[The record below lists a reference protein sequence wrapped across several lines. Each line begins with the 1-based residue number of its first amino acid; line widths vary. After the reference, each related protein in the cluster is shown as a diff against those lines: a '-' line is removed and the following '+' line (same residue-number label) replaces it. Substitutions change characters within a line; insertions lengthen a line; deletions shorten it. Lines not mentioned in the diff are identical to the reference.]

1 MNNDIL
7 KARWRQVRGKTKVW
21 WAKLNDRDL
30 DLIAG
35 KYDILVGV
43 LQEKYSYTRQKARLE
58 IDKHLSDYKTS
69 LKKVRSGSKLK

>member
-30 DLIAG
+30 DRIAG
-35 KYDILVGV
+35 KYDILVSV
-43 LQEKYSYTRQKARLE
+43 LQEKYSYTRQQAR
-58 IDKHLSDYKTS
+58 
-69 LKKVRSGSKLK
+69 